1 MTTGHVGW
9 HHLTVIAEHV
19 KSHGNGMSVLCH
31 LRFTKESAGFLS
43 VKFCFTAQD
52 HVVTNEPNRSGA
64 TVIVVAPS
72 GEAVVST
79 GKVCICR
86 LSRFL
91 LFAAYLADAECW
103 RRFFGCF

>member
-1 MTTGHVGW
+1 MTGGHFSW
-9 HHLTVIAEHV
+9 RHLRV
-19 KSHGNGMSVLCH
+19 N
-31 LRFTKESAGFLS
+31 LRFTKECVAFLS

-52 HVVTNEPNRSGA
+52 HVVINQPNRSEA

-79 GKVCICR
+79 GKVWVCR

-91 LFAAYLADAECW
+91 LFAAYRADAERW
-103 RRFFGCF
+103 RGCFGCF